1 MLLRQLPFASPSL
14 GVLTGSGFHEVSWPG
29 AFCFQR
35 VAPAGDVAC
44 QECRGQRYDR
54 LPGSVWSNRAGK
66 TWKTKALRTV
76 LALGAGLIDNLGRD
90 SERFK

>member
-1 MLLRQLPFASPSL
+1 MSGDVVAPSL
-14 GVLTGSGFHEVSWPG
+14 GVPICSCRHHCDSAG

-44 QECRGQRYDR
+44 QECRGQHYDR
-54 LPGSVWSNRAGK
+54 LPGPVWSNWDGK

>member
-1 MLLRQLPFASPSL
+1 MLWAARL
-14 GVLTGSGFHEVSWPG
+14 
-29 AFCFQR
+29 
-35 VAPAGDVAC
+35 VA
-44 QECRGQRYDR
+44 QYDR
-54 LPGSVWSNRAGK
+54 LPGSVWSNLAGK